1 MSPPFQTKS
10 YTIRTQ
16 ADAYRLVC
24 ARCGRQNFGTARSLA
39 LAPCACGAVA
49 CGKARR
55 ITGELSIRLDM
66 HCKAAR
72 LAMERARRIQAGVES
87 QADRTNESGDTR
99 RPNGQTSLAT
109 RRVEHRTRN
118 IEADQ
123 RHIKIEIQS
132 TPTTPRMRPTTDAG
146 ETIAGVHMLY
156 DMATVPSCSVTA
168 NRVSGSVVCRMLP
181 PEDDPEPW
189 AASLAP
195 ELVAL
200 CHEAANRRS
209 KITGAFRG
217 THHAHAKDERVSPN
231 YVLDRLCTDYP
242 LRGFAIRANDAQQ
255 RLQGF
260 IATTTFTTWSRYFK
274 WDSKSPDP
282 ELSGTEARSKHA
294 HIRWDQDNRMALELE
309 HQARDGDPQDTGVI
323 WKSVGEISLMGSLG
337 GGCGH
342 FLMQLALE
350 DMKQAGY
357 AYAVVHA
364 TESSAGFFDRCGF
377 IQVGAL
383 ARYGVDSKHDVAYR
397 HWTFPDQDVACMDAS
412 IMMALRLSEVS
423 NPNFA
428 EKSGIQSTST
438 APSHLLLGNESG
450 RNDRKRE
457 VVLMFGGV
465 LCTQFKSGLWYKT
478 NSLKVLLD
486 GLANKGL
493 VRPHVDCHTKC
504 DKDCPAKF
512 QTFPFFRINGKE
524 FSHLEVLDPH
534 RVYDFLCAY
543 ITASPVFTHNGRRS
557 ERPDG
562 RLYNF
567 FNDLGFLSRA
577 CTFTPAEG
585 TKGQKDLYFW
595 DLRTWNANKA
605 QRSICNA
612 RKKQHTQPELIP
624 NNTGTFP
631 AHLYDFCDENLF
643 NEEERALVTGMLD
656 RL

>member
-1 MSPPFQTKS
+1 
-10 YTIRTQ
+10 
-16 ADAYRLVC
+16 
-24 ARCGRQNFGTARSLA
+24 
-39 LAPCACGAVA
+39 VA

-55 ITGELSIRLDM
+55 ITGEINIRLDM
-66 HCKAAR
+66 HSKGAR
-72 LAMERARRIQAGVES
+72 VAMERARRIQVGVES
-87 QADRTNESGDTR
+87 QADRTNEFGDTR
-99 RPNGQTSLAT
+99 RPNGPTSLAT
-109 RRVEHRTRN
+109 GGVEHRTRN
-118 IEADQ
+118 IDADQ
-123 RHIKIEIQS
+123 RHIEIEFPS
-132 TPTTPRMRPTTDAG
+132 TPTTPRMRPTADAG
-146 ETIAGVHMLY
+146 ETIAGAHMLY

-168 NRVSGSVVCRMLP
+168 NRVSGSMVCRMLP
-181 PEDDPEPW
+181 PEEDPEQW

-209 KITGAFRG
+209 KSTGAFTG
-217 THHAHAKDERVSPN
+217 AEGIHDAHAKDERVSPN
-231 YVLDRLCTDYP
+231 YVFDRLRTDYP
-242 LRGFAIRANDAQQ
+242 LRGFTIRAIDAQQ

-274 WDSKSPDP
+274 WDSKSPDAQLP
-282 ELSGTEARSKHA
+282 GTEAGKARSKHA
-294 HIRWDQDNRMALELE
+294 HVRWDQDNRIALELE
-309 HQARDGDPQDTGVI
+309 QQVRDGDPQDTGVI
-323 WKSVGEISLMGSLG
+323 WQSVGEISLMGSLG

-342 FLMQLALE
+342 FLVQLALE

-357 AYAVVHA
+357 VYAVVHA
-364 TESSAGFFDRCGF
+364 TESSASFFDRCGF
-377 IQVGAL
+377 IHVGAL

-397 HWTFPDQDVACMDAS
+397 HWAFPDQDVACIDAS

-423 NPNFA
+423 NPNFW
-428 EKSGIQSTST
+428 EESGIQSMST
-438 APSHLLLGNESG
+438 EPSLLLGSERG
-450 RNDRKRE
+450 RNGQHTGSGKKRPLSLTGRSKSIINKSRSRGRGTELGHDRKRE
-457 VVLMFGGV
+457 VVLKFGGV
-465 LCTQFKSGLWYKT
+465 LCTQFKSGLWNKT

-493 VRPHVDCHTKC
+493 VRPHLDCHTKC

-543 ITASPVFTHNGRRS
+543 ITASPVFSNNGRRS

-577 CTFTPAEG
+577 CTFKPAEG

-595 DLRTWNANKA
+595 DLSTWNANKA
-605 QRSICNA
+605 RRSTCTA

-624 NNTGTFP
+624 QSTGTFP
-631 AHLYDFCDENLF
+631 AHLYDFCDENLL
-643 NEEERALVTGMLD
+643 NEKERALIKDMLD
-656 RL
+656 RI

>member
-10 YTIRTQ
+10 YTVRTQ

-66 HCKAAR
+66 HNKAAR
-72 LAMERARRIQAGVES
+72 VAMERARRLQAGIES
-87 QADRTNESGDTR
+87 QADRTNEFGDTR
-99 RPNGQTSLAT
+99 RPNGPTSLGT
-109 RRVEHRTRN
+109 RRVAHRTRN

-123 RHIKIEIQS
+123 RHVEIEIPS

-156 DMATVPSCSVTA
+156 DMSTVPSCSVTA
-168 NRVSGSVVCRMLP
+168 NRVSGSVVSRMLP

-209 KITGAFRG
+209 KITGAFQG
-217 THHAHAKDERVSPN
+217 IHHAHAKDERVSPN
-231 YVLDRLCTDYP
+231 YVLDRLRTDHP
-242 LRGFAIRANDAQQ
+242 LRGFTIRANDAQQ

-260 IATTTFTTWSRYFK
+260 ITTTTFTTWSRYFK
-274 WDSKSPDP
+274 WDSNSPDA
-282 ELSGTEARSKHA
+282 ELCGAEARSKHA
-294 HIRWDQDNRMALELE
+294 PIRLDQDNRMALELE
-309 HQARDGDPQDTGVI
+309 QQIRDGDPQDTGVI
-323 WKSVGEISLMGSLG
+323 WQSVGEISLMGSLG

-342 FLMQLALE
+342 FLVQLALE

-357 AYAVVHA
+357 DYAVVHA